1 MEGVRGVYIGLM
13 VAEAPK
19 VEQERTLVTWRGL
32 GRPFKKFNWEAM
44 AVPAVIAILVGV
56 ILLVAGEW
64 MLIIVVA
71 ALVFAVYMWS
81 TVQPEEV
88 EYLLTNKG
96 LRMFAR
102 LYEWSVMTRW
112 WVEEKWGGKYVA
124 IESWAVP
131 MGKLYVPI
139 EEKKEKEIL
148 EAMEKYLIKEKP
160 ADTAMDKMGRWVT
173 EKFPMQAGK

>member
-19 VEQERTLVTWRGL
+19 VEQERTLVTWREL
-32 GRPFKKFNWEAM
+32 GRPFKKFNLEAM

-88 EYLLTNKG
+88 EYLLSNKG
-96 LRMFAR
+96 LRMFGR

-112 WVEEKWGGKYVA
+112 WVEDKWGGRYVA

-139 EEKKEKEIL
+139 EVKKEKEIL
-148 EAMEKYLIKEKP
+148 EVMEKYLIKEKP
-160 ADTAMDKMGRWVT
+160 MDTTMDKMGKWVT

>member
-1 MEGVRGVYIGLM
+1 VRGRERVYIGFM
-13 VAEAPK
+13 PEEAK
-19 VEQERTLVTWRGL
+19 RVEQEKTLVTWRGL

-44 AVPAVIAILVGV
+44 AVPTVIAILVGV

-64 MLIIVVA
+64 MLIVVVA

-81 TVQPEEV
+81 TVAPEEV

-96 LRMFAR
+96 LRMFSR
-102 LYEWSVMTRW
+102 LYEWPTMTRW
-112 WVEEKWGGKYVA
+112 WLEEKWGGRYMA
-124 IESWAVP
+124 IESWVVP

-139 EEKKEKEIL
+139 EAKKEGEIL
-148 EAMEKYLIKEKP
+148 AVMEKYLVKDRP
-160 ADTAMDKMGRWVT
+160 ADTAMDKMGKWVA